1 MSTFT
6 LHTLGCGS
14 AKPSL
19 RHNPSSTVLN
29 IREKLFMIDC
39 GEGTQLELQRQRLK
53 FSRLN
58 NIFLTH
64 LHGDH
69 CLGLPGLISTLALLN
84 KGGCVTIHTFKPG
97 AKMFKKIFNYFCQDR
112 PYEVIFNEIE
122 PEEALIYEDNSITV
136 RTVPLNHRLP
146 DVGFIFEEKPKQRH
160 IIREM
165 VDFYKVPIAQLSSI
179 KDGNPFIREDGTII
193 PNEVLTRPA
202 TPSIRYAHISDTAYM
217 PYLAEKIGAVDL
229 LYHETTYLNEHS
241 ADAAQRGHS
250 TAAQAAMTARDAGA
264 KQLLTGH
271 YSSRY
276 KDESLFV
283 KEAREIFENSI
294 LNKEGLK
301 ISLD

>member
-1 MSTFT
+1 
-6 LHTLGCGS
+6 
-14 AKPSL
+14 
-19 RHNPSSTVLN
+19 
-29 IREKLFMIDC
+29 
-39 GEGTQLELQRQRLK
+39 
-53 FSRLN
+53 
-58 NIFLTH
+58 
-64 LHGDH
+64 
-69 CLGLPGLISTLALLN
+69 
-84 KGGCVTIHTFKPG
+84 
-97 AKMFKKIFNYFCQDR
+97 
-112 PYEVIFNEIE
+112 
-122 PEEALIYEDNSITV
+122 
-136 RTVPLNHRLP
+136 
-146 DVGFIFEEKPKQRH
+146 
-160 IIREM
+160 M

-202 TPSIRYAHISDTAYM
+202 TPPIRYAHISVTAYM
-217 PYLAEKIGAVDL
+217 PYLAEKIGAVNL

-276 KDESLFV
+276 KDESIFD

-301 ISLD
+301 IALD